1 MNKMGDNIV
10 EITELSFDEPGTS
23 TNFGSGIE
31 LFMNDKVSKNTNVNM
46 EDVND
51 LENELNDLANHLDST
66 KPKTDFFRK
75 SSVSFSEASS
85 SAAENGPELG
95 RATSHTDT
103 PSHTWDGYGKFN
115 NIPINPDRDIPIE
128 PKLSSAELA
137 NEKFKYI
144 KKLEAL
150 EKKGIELSKKYTM
163 DSSLEEMKS
172 EFEALME
179 QKAKEKAVKIQGQW
193 LLSCINTLEYL
204 NNTFDPFDL
213 SLDGWSEQVQENIT
227 DYDDIFEELY
237 EKYKGKASIAPELRL
252 IFQLGLS
259 GGMIH
264 MTNRVLKTSMP
275 GMDDI
280 LRQNPDL
287 MRSFQNA
294 TVNSMSQTAPGFS
307 GFVSNIMNPTGPPPA
322 RTSGPPPPLATQG
335 PAAVPPPVGR
345 GGNNTFAQQI
355 PQPFQGQG
363 SSAPRMEMNG
373 PSDLSSILSG
383 LKTKTI
389 NIHETTTQA
398 SNDNSTVSI
407 SELKDLNVPGNTMP
421 KRSGRRKKPANNT
434 VSLDI

>member
-23 TNFGSGIE
+23 SNFGSGIE
-31 LFMNDKVSKNTNVNM
+31 LLMNDKVTNGRTNTNIRM

-51 LENELNDLANHLDST
+51 LENELNDLAKDLDMD

-75 SSVSFSEASS
+75 SSNVSFTEPSS
-85 SAAENGPELG
+85 SNADLG
-95 RATSHTDT
+95 RATMNTDT
-103 PSHTWDGYGKFN
+103 PTHTWDGYGKFN
-115 NIPINPDRDIPIE
+115 NVPIHPDHDIPIE
-128 PKLSSAELA
+128 PKLSNAELA

-150 EKKGIELSKKYTM
+150 EKKGVELSKKYTM
-163 DSSLEEMKS
+163 ESSLDEMKS
-172 EFEALME
+172 EFDTLME

-204 NNTFDPFDL
+204 NTTFDPFDL
-213 SLDGWSEQVQENIT
+213 TLDGWSEQVQENIT

-237 EKYKGKASIAPELRL
+237 EKYKGKASLAPEIRL

-287 MRSFQNA
+287 MKSFQNA
-294 TVNSMSQTAPGFS
+294 TVNSMSQSAPGFS
-307 GFVSNIMNPTGPPPA
+307 GFMSNIMNPAPSGGA
-322 RTSGPPPPLATQG
+322 RPSGPPPPLATQG
-335 PAAVPPPVGR
+335 PAAVPTPAGR
-345 GGNNTFAQQI
+345 GGNNDFARQVPLPPAAAQNR
-355 PQPFQGQG
+355 
-363 SSAPRMEMNG
+363 PRPEMNG

-389 NIHETTTQA
+389 NIQEQP

-407 SELKDLNVPGNTMP
+407 SELKDLQMPGNMP
-421 KRSGRRKKPANNT
+421 KRSGRRKKSNSNT